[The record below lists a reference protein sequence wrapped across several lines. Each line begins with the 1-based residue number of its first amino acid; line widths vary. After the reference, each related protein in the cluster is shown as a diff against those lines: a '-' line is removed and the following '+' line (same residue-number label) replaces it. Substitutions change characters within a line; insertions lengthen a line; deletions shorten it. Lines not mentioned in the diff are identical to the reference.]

1 MLPGVDIGQ
10 PTRQVIV
17 RDQARALAENR
28 LAAARHSPYDDLV
41 HLPDSLARGRFDP
54 PFEMYEWNATSR
66 EVRRRCDPARYQ
78 RPRRFSVRMTR
89 DELDLST

>member
-28 LAAARHSPYDDLV
+28 LAAARLPLRAAERGGTLSPCCPAWTSV
-41 HLPDSLARGRFDP
+41 SRRAR
-54 PFEMYEWNATSR
+54 
-66 EVRRRCDPARYQ
+66 
-78 RPRRFSVRMTR
+78 
-89 DELDLST
+89 